1 MSMKEVIESVN
12 EEFRALLDKMHSKII
27 EEEKE
32 LESVNNEI
40 DSKANIASEY
50 RNSVENSRNTIS
62 SLEQDITKLK
72 QDLQDLEDKFGST
85 GFKETIA
92 AANKEINSKIIEK
105 NSLIM
110 NESRNIRELQNKA
123 QLLKSQLIELKNR
136 KDELTKNLDNYNK
149 CFAYY
154 NKRTDEMLVYAVE
167 NADNLGNYVNTDD
180 TDELLDNTEDYSNID
195 VNNIVDGKVFEE
207 IAALSNSK
215 VEPTEADFQNVI
227 KGESVTDTQKTD
239 ETKQQNVTTTQETV
253 DDVINE
259 TNNIL
264 KDYDVSDIIDNTNN
278 VDNKT
283 LDDNNTEETITS
295 KPEEISLEPD
305 NINTETPSEEQM
317 QVQETT
323 QVEQEKPVEENTP
336 EEDPVVD
343 SIADNFINSL
353 TKSNVGEQE
362 KYEETTPQYTNN
374 IKQDDNIVTEKSFEK
389 DTNTFEDN
397 IKKLGLDIN
406 YFNSQ
411 NIKDKFN
418 YNNAKKI
425 IDILDKHMIDLNN
438 LKAYPDLIVTI
449 SPENLDHI
457 LDLLD
462 LAGTSKDT
470 IKYIFKYLDKININ
484 EFEISIKNKTDSIA
498 SILNRCIDVN
508 TSDDIGS
515 YLGLNKNEQEILKA
529 NAKNDYTTMC
539 KFKEIV
545 KANYDVL
552 KNLKIND
559 LNKCITEHPHRFIMN
574 PDKFFEILDKYD
586 TEDLIR
592 CINKNVA
599 VIDKL

>member
-12 EEFRALLDKMHSKII
+12 EEFRALLNKMHSKIVT
-27 EEEKE
+27 EEHE
-32 LESVNNEI
+32 LEKVNNEI

-50 RNSVENSRNTIS
+50 RNNVEKSRNTIS

-72 QDLQDLEDKFGST
+72 SDLQDLEDKFGST

-136 KDELTKNLDNYNK
+136 KDELSKSLDNYNK

-167 NADNLGNYVNTDD
+167 NADSLDNYVSTDD
-180 TDELLDNTEDYSNID
+180 TDELLANDEDYSNID

-215 VEPTEADFQNVI
+215 VEPTEADFQHVI
-227 KGESVTDTQKTD
+227 KGDSAVEDNEDNNKT
-239 ETKQQNVTTTQETV
+239 ENTASTQETV

-259 TNNIL
+259 TTNIL
-264 KDYDVSDIIDNTNN
+264 KNYDVSDIIDNPDNNENTNEN
-278 VDNKT
+278 NSVVDNK
-283 LDDNNTEETITS
+283 NN
-295 KPEEISLEPD
+295 
-305 NINTETPSEEQM
+305 
-317 QVQETT
+317 
-323 QVEQEKPVEENTP
+323 VEENTTNTDI
-336 EEDPVVD
+336 EESNQEDNEKENQMPVNEEKMEENTVVD
-343 SIADNFINSL
+343 SIADKFIKSL
-353 TKSNVGEQE
+353 TESKISEQE
-362 KYEETTPQYTNN
+362 KYEENTPSYNN
-374 IKQDDNIVTEKSFEK
+374 DAKQDDNIVTEKSFEK

-397 IKKLGLDIN
+397 ISKLGLDIN
-406 YFNSQ
+406 YFNKQ
-411 NIKDKFN
+411 NIRDQFN
-418 YNNAKKI
+418 YNNAKRI
-425 IDILDKHMIDLNN
+425 IDILDKHMINLSYLNE
-438 LKAYPDLIVTI
+438 YPDLIVTI

-457 LDLLD
+457 LDLLE
-462 LAGTSKDT
+462 LGGTSKDT
-470 IKYIFKYLDKININ
+470 IKYIFKFLDKININ
-484 EFEISIKNKTDSIA
+484 ELEISTKNKTDYIA
-498 SILNRCIDVN
+498 IILDKCSNI
-508 TSDDIGS
+508 TSDGDIS
-515 YLGLNKNEQEILKA
+515 EYLGLNEEEASVLKA
-529 NAKNDYTTMC
+529 NAKDEYDIMC

-559 LNKCITEHPHRFIMN
+559 LNKCITEHPHRFIMD
-574 PDKFFEILDKYD
+574 PDKFFAMLDKYD
-586 TEDLIR
+586 TYDLIR